1 MKSGDI
7 SAFNKYVSDTYD
19 SSADY
24 WKLTKNGMLEYDG
37 DGYLKNEKGEFILDK
52 NGKKIGAADAG
63 DGLNQFLGIT
73 NGKEVVS
80 NLLKNWHSIQSA
92 PLLNMNMNALL
103 KYAPDIALT
112 RYCDSFGGYGNIP
125 EEEISKLLEAK
136 LGAQLTGEYVDQG
149 GPSFRTT
156 TEYSSISA
164 LVSMIQGDHSPV
176 CNVYSM
182 GMDKSPL
189 VRSLL
194 FMASPDGLVHAASYL
209 TNPTAY
215 DKPETPGAEMETFM
229 ESQYLY
235 NSLSVQEPSLNL
247 KIGVQN
253 QKGEFSQQAN
263 NKFIP
268 IPEAEGMTVQKSMLA
283 SGGIIGDV
291 INPLL
296 EKYANAK
303 ALNNVY
309 LYTRQTDGEKYYSVY
324 APVYTGVSD
333 NSFEFDYRWITQK
346 TFVSMYP
353 NLVKGIIYDTIK
365 PYKSYET
372 YKATR

>member
-1 MKSGDI
+1 
-7 SAFNKYVSDTYD
+7 
-19 SSADY
+19 
-24 WKLTKNGMLEYDG
+24 
-37 DGYLKNEKGEFILDK
+37 
-52 NGKKIGAADAG
+52 
-63 DGLNQFLGIT
+63 
-73 NGKEVVS
+73 
-80 NLLKNWHSIQSA
+80 
-92 PLLNMNMNALL
+92 
-103 KYAPDIALT
+103 
-112 RYCDSFGGYGNIP
+112 
-125 EEEISKLLEAK
+125 
-136 LGAQLTGEYVDQG
+136 
-149 GPSFRTT
+149 
-156 TEYSSISA
+156 
-164 LVSMIQGDHSPV
+164 
-176 CNVYSM
+176 
-182 GMDKSPL
+182 
-189 VRSLL
+189 
-194 FMASPDGLVHAASYL
+194 
-209 TNPTAY
+209 
-215 DKPETPGAEMETFM
+215 
-229 ESQYLY
+229 
-235 NSLSVQEPSLNL
+235 
-247 KIGVQN
+247 VQN